1 MTAAHCQ
8 SESDPIAS
16 VRLGEYDFARDPDCS
31 NDECKS
37 SNHLGGNSQKFLRRI
52 LKIFVFL
59 SFKILILLRFKEVFE
74 TDILK
79 FWC

>member
-1 MTAAHCQ
+1 LTAAHCQ

-37 SNHLGGNSQKFLRRI
+37 SKNLGGNSQ
-52 LKIFVFL
+52 IFVFL

-74 TDILK
+74 TDILR